1 MHVLIAGLYAVV
13 IYLSLLAYVIITGL
27 SVVTFLAV
35 SPLVISGAMVVIF
48 ALDYAVRGVEW
59 CWRQVRP
66 LVRN

>member
-13 IYLSLLAYVIITGL
+13 IYLALLAYVVITGL
-27 SVVTFLAV
+27 SVPTFLDA

-59 CWRQVRP
+59 CWRRMRP
-66 LVRN
+66 MVRN